1 MPAFDI
7 HDDGQH
13 SSQPERE
20 FHIQNDASIGVIAMV
35 IPASVPVKALAR
47 KVEKKLPSQC
57 RNV

>member
-35 IPASVPVKALAR
+35 IPASVPV
-47 KVEKKLPSQC
+47 
-57 RNV
+57 